1 MPVYDIPVITN
12 DQSLDRVLNAGL
24 PVALVLWD
32 GHANPRGLEDDLNTA
47 LKDLAHAQAGKLLV
61 ARVDVADNPDAARRW
76 PGSPLPAIVAL
87 KDGDS
92 AGPAGPLTPALLK
105 PYTDYLLGTGAR
117 PQPQTAPANG
127 GSTNGAHAAS
137 GAPAAD
143 PALTHPVKVTDATFQ
158 QEVLDSRVPVVVD
171 FWAPWCGPC
180 RMIAP
185 SLEKIAAEM
194 GGRVKIAKVNVD
206 ENQRYA
212 GQYGVQGIPTLLLVR
227 DGKIADRLVGAL
239 PEPALRQ
246 RIQGFVR

>member
-1 MPVYDIPVITN
+1 MPVYDTPLITN
-12 DQSLDRVLNAGL
+12 DQSLDRVLHAGL

-32 GHANPRGLEDDLNTA
+32 GHANPRGLDATLDTA
-47 LKDLAHAQAGKLLV
+47 LKDSARQAAGKLLV
-61 ARVDVADNPDAARRW
+61 ARMDVADNPASATRW
-76 PGSPLPAIVAL
+76 TGSPLPAILAL

-92 AGPAGPLTPALLK
+92 AGPAGPLTPDLLK
-105 PYTDYLLGTGAR
+105 RYVDYLLGTGER
-117 PQPQTAPANG
+117 PQPQTAPSSSNG
-127 GSTNGAHAAS
+127 NGSSKAQSTAAS
-137 GAPAAD
+137 AD
-143 PALTHPVKVTDATFQ
+143 LTHPVHVTDATFQ
-158 QEVLDSRVPVVVD
+158 HEVLDSRVPVVVD

-185 SLEKIAAEM
+185 ALEKIAAEM

-246 RIQGFVR
+246 RIQTFVS